1 MAANEGAGGVEVP
14 DTAAGTLKKKV
25 LAARQAR
32 AEGRLTAED
41 FKTANLQARAAA
53 RRPPIVL
60 ADADPTDDVVIF
72 DVDPTDAIIVIGV

>member
-1 MAANEGAGGVEVP
+1 MTANEGAGGVDVP

-41 FKTANLQARAAA
+41 FKAANGQARAAA
-53 RRPPIVL
+53 RRPIVW
-60 ADADPTDDVVIF
+60 ADPDPTDDVIIF
-72 DVDPTDAIIVIGV
+72 DLDPTDAIIVIGV

>member
-1 MAANEGAGGVEVP
+1 MAASEGAGGVEVP

-41 FKTANLQARAAA
+41 FKTVNLQVRAAA
-53 RRPPIVL
+53 RRPIVL
-60 ADADPTDDVVIF
+60 ADPDPTDDVIIF
-72 DVDPTDAIIVIGV
+72 DFDPTDAIIVIGV